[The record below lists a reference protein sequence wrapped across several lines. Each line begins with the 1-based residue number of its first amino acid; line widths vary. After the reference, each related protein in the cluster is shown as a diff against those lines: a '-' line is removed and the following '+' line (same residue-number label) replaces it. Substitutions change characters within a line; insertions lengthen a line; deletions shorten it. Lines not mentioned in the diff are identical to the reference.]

1 MKCKPTVDC
10 FGISEVLFFR
20 AEAVMIMEDATLG
33 SYIRH
38 LRTQNKM
45 TQAALAEKLGVTDKA
60 VSKWERNLSYPDM
73 MLIPKL
79 ADTLGVTVSDLLG
92 GHLNVKKPSRLNQIF
107 GMTHDLRTPL
117 HIMLNCASLAE
128 RHLDDPGLVKRY
140 LESIRVSGE
149 YLLNS
154 VDHLMK
160 VANQNQSGTGDGS
173 RLSDIRE
180 LDENLKGSIRARKA
194 APDHSTE
201 PVAAGSVG
209 AFPGGS
215 GKMISGAPGELS
227 SGESEGV
234 SPAKT
239 GETFAEKAEVR
250 KYDFTGIRVLIAE
263 DMSINREIAADIMAQ
278 AGAESA
284 FAEDGQIC
292 VEMVEAAPAGYYD
305 LILMDIMMPNMD
317 GLEATRRIRSLP
329 DPKKAGIPIIAVS
342 ASVYESEYRAALE
355 AGMNAFTEK
364 PVFVDRL
371 YEAVKQCLERKAS
384 HF

>member
-1 MKCKPTVDC
+1 
-10 FGISEVLFFR
+10 
-20 AEAVMIMEDATLG
+20 MIMEDATLG

-45 TQAALAEKLGVTDKA
+45 TQAVLAEKLGVTDKA

-149 YLLNS
+149 YLLKS

-173 RLSDIRE
+173 RLSGIRE

-201 PVAAGSVG
+201 PVFAG
-209 AFPGGS
+209 PG
-215 GKMISGAPGELS
+215 I
-227 SGESEGV
+227 
-234 SPAKT
+234 
-239 GETFAEKAEVR
+239 R

-305 LILMDIMMPNMD
+305 LILMDIMMPNMG